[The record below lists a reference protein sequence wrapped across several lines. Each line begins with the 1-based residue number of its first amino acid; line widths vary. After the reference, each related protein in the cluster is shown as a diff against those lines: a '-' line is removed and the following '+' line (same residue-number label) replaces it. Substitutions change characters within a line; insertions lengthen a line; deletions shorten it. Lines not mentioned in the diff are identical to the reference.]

1 MCNTDT
7 VIIPHNKTKEEF
19 FRGYELNKYLAY
31 GIDDL
36 PRAKSIRSEFFEA
49 ANKVEQNTSK
59 QLDTFIQKCY
69 AYFK

>member
-19 FRGYELNKYLAY
+19 FKGYELNKYLAY

-36 PRAKSIRSEFFEA
+36 PRSRSLRSEFFEA
-49 ANKVEQNTSK
+49 CDRVEEDTLK
-59 QLDTFIQKCY
+59 QLDNFIDKCY
-69 AYFK
+69 DYFK